1 MTLANLI
8 KNVNIQGSMTISIWD
23 DYDNEVFRETI
34 HDDVMI
40 TINNVEVLVKGLSKL
55 HIKYMYPINDTIVVE
70 LYGFHA
76 DR

>member
-1 MTLANLI
+1 MTLANLVN
-8 KNVNIQGSMTISIWD
+8 NVVIQGSMTISVWD

-34 HDDVMI
+34 HDDDMI
-40 TINNVEVLVKGLSKL
+40 TVTEVEGLVKGLSKL
-55 HIKYMYPINDTIVVE
+55 HIKYMYPINDTIVIE

>member
-1 MTLANLI
+1 MTLATFLN
-8 KNVNIQGSMTISIWD
+8 NVNVQGSMTISIWD
-23 DYDNEVFRETI
+23 GNDNEVFREII

-40 TINNVEVLVKGLSKL
+40 TVNDAENLVKGLSKL
-55 HIKYMYPINDTIVVE
+55 HIKYMYPINDTIAVE

>member
-1 MTLANLI
+1 MTLANLVN
-8 KNVNIQGSMTISIWD
+8 NVVIQGSMTISVWD

-34 HDDVMI
+34 HDDDMI
-40 TINNVEVLVKGLSKL
+40 TVTEVEGLVKGLSKL

-70 LYGFHA
+70 LYGLHA

>member
-23 DYDNEVFRETI
+23 GYDNEVFRETI

-40 TINNVEVLVKGLSKL
+40 TINDVEGLVKGLSKL
-55 HIKYMYPINDTIVVE
+55 HIKYMYPINDTTVVE